1 MYNYYTDSAFQ
12 NNLTLQMYP
21 QNNERMNISF
31 FQYFSTFS
39 LMMMCYSFLNPN
51 FFFNIL
57 FYLTFR
63 FANTF
68 LSSYV
73 FLNDYV
79 YTTYKKYIRRPLYY
93 ILNITNKN
101 DEIQIIKDGVTIYSF
116 KTMNDFIKNN
126 PINFVPEYSDDE
138 THDDPDSTD
147 DNKEQDI
154 DDEDKQKTEQSQV
167 NTQTLLTI
175 ETLVDADLTNES
187 VNVHEKT
194 ENNENKNEKDNTVEN
209 KDEDEDDEVD
219 DDDDEEDDDKYDDST
234 SNYILDP
241 SEYDF
246 IIQTF
251 NYETTKKGIV
261 NTHGY
266 CLKYDTFFK
275 SDLTKTYTHEEL
287 SKDVSSRK
295 FIGSN
300 VTFKGVKYNINLTE
314 PNNYYIVNN
323 SILDYPFLKW
333 YMAEKYDIILTKNY
347 TISCIDNFVEMYTI
361 KPGEKVVVEKNSLQ
375 VVEDESFIE
384 SESDSGSSSS
394 SGSGSNVESDT
405 NESNNEKE
413 NQTDNNDEII
423 NSSDTNDVEI
433 LERCN

>member
-51 FFFNIL
+51 FFFNSL
-57 FYLTFR
+57 FYLTFS

-68 LSSYV
+68 LSSYI

-79 YTTYKKYIRRPLYY
+79 YTPYKKYIRRPLYY

-138 THDDPDSTD
+138 TDDDKALD
-147 DNKEQDI
+147 L
-154 DDEDKQKTEQSQV
+154 DDEDKQKMEQYQNQSQV
-167 NTQTLLTI
+167 ETQTLPII
-175 ETLVDADLTNES
+175 ETSVDADLTNES
-187 VNVHEKT
+187 VNVHEKS
-194 ENNENKNEKDNTVEN
+194 ENNENETDNIDEDEN
-209 KDEDEDDEVD
+209 DDDEDEDDED
-219 DDDDEEDDDKYDDST
+219 DDDST
-234 SNYILDP
+234 FEYILDP

-246 IIQTF
+246 IIQSF
-251 NYETTKKGIV
+251 NYETTEKGIV
-261 NTHGY
+261 NTHSY

-275 SDLTKTYTHEEL
+275 SDLTKTYTHEDL

-300 VTFKGVKYNINLTE
+300 LTFKGVKYNINLTE

-333 YMAEKYDIILTKNY
+333 YMAEQYDIILTKNY
-347 TISCIDNFVEMYTI
+347 TVSCIDNFVEMYTI
-361 KPGEKVVVEKNSLQ
+361 KPGQKVVVEKNSLQ

-384 SESDSGSSSS
+384 SESDSNSSFD
-394 SGSGSNVESDT
+394 SNVESDT
-405 NESNNEKE
+405 NDSNNEKE
-413 NQTDNNDEII
+413 NQTDNNEEIT

-433 LERCN
+433 LERCD